1 MHPAKA
7 CLLLVAALLAPS
19 ALLVPSSWA
28 QQYPF
33 KPIRNIVSVSGG
45 GENTA
50 RMIAEQAAQIL
61 GMPLVLESQS
71 GAGGAVAV
79 MNTVRAAPDG
89 YTVLY
94 STAQTI
100 VLRPFLVKNNP
111 YDSLRDLTPLAQ
123 VGETTYAIAASLQLP
138 ASTFSEM
145 IEYAKQHPGKV
156 SYATTG
162 IGTTGHLS
170 GALIE
175 QLAGV
180 QLLHVPYKGGTQSMP
195 DLIGGRVLLS
205 FTTMSSFT
213 PMVDA
218 GKVRIIAVS
227 QDKRYERMPNV
238 PTVAERLPGYEIP
251 PGWFGYFGPAN
262 LPPAIVKR
270 LSEAL
275 MRGAQAPEVRK
286 KLEEVGVTIVTRG
299 PEQYTEFIRQN
310 LAIAARVMKA
320 AGVQP
325 E

>member
-1 MHPAKA
+1 M
-7 CLLLVAALLAPS
+7 ALLAP
-19 ALLVPSSWA
+19 PIGA
-28 QQYPF
+28 QQYPS

-50 RMIAEQAAQIL
+50 RMISDQAAQIL
-61 GMPLVLESQS
+61 GMPLVTESQS
-71 GAGGAVAV
+71 GAGGAVGV
-79 MNTVRAAPDG
+79 MTTVRAAPDG
-89 YTVLY
+89 YTILY

-100 VLRPFLVKNNP
+100 VLRPFLVKDNP
-111 YDSLRDLTPLAQ
+111 YDSLKDLTPLAQ

-138 ASTFSEM
+138 ATTLSEVF
-145 IEYAKQHPGKV
+145 EYARRNPGKL

-180 QLLHVPYKGGTQSMP
+180 QMLHVPYKGGTQSMP

-205 FTTMSSFT
+205 FTTLSSFL
-213 PMVDA
+213 PMVEA
-218 GKVRIIAVS
+218 GKIRIVAVS

-238 PTVAERLPGYEIP
+238 PAVAELLPGYAIP

-262 LPPAIVKR
+262 MPPSIVKR
-270 LSEAL
+270 LSDAL
-275 MRGAQAPEVRK
+275 IRGAQVPEVKK
-286 KLEEVGVTIVTRG
+286 KLEEVGVTIVTKG

-310 LAIAARVMKA
+310 FAVAARVMKT

>member
-1 MHPAKA
+1 MRQLSAG
-7 CLLLVAALLAPS
+7 LLLATVLLAS
-19 ALLVPSSWA
+19 CSWA
-28 QQYPF
+28 QQFPS
-33 KPIRNIVSVSGG
+33 KPIRNILSVSGG

-50 RMIAEQAAQIL
+50 RMISDQAAQIL
-61 GMPLVLESQS
+61 GMPLVIESQS
-71 GAGGAVAV
+71 GAGGAVGV
-79 MNTVRAAPDG
+79 MTTVRAAPDG

-111 YDSLRDLTPLAQ
+111 YDPLKDLTPLAQ

-138 ASTFSEM
+138 ATTLAETLEF
-145 IEYAKQHPGKV
+145 ARRNPGKL

-180 QLLHVPYKGGTQSMP
+180 QMLHVPYKGGTQSMP

-213 PMVDA
+213 PMVEA
-218 GKVRIIAVS
+218 GKIRIIAVS

-238 PTVAERLPGYEIP
+238 PTVAELLPGYAIP

-262 LPPAIVKR
+262 MPPAIVKR
-270 LSEAL
+270 LSDAL
-275 MRGAQAPEVRK
+275 IRGAQMPEVRK
-286 KLEEVGVTIVTRG
+286 KLEEVGVTIITRG
-299 PEQYTEFIRQN
+299 PEQYSEFIKQN
-310 LAIAARVMKA
+310 FTLAARVMKT

>member
-1 MHPAKA
+1 MRQLSAG
-7 CLLLVAALLAPS
+7 LLFATV
-19 ALLVPSSWA
+19 LLVPCTWA
-28 QQYPF
+28 QPF
-33 KPIRNIVSVSGG
+33 PSKPIRNILSVSGG

-50 RMIAEQAAQIL
+50 RMISDQAAQIL
-61 GMPLVLESQS
+61 GMPLVIESQS
-71 GAGGAVAV
+71 GAGGAVGV
-79 MNTVRAAPDG
+79 MTTVRAAPDG

-111 YDSLRDLTPLAQ
+111 YDPLKDLTPLAQ

-138 ASTFSEM
+138 ATTLAETLEF
-145 IEYAKQHPGKV
+145 ARRNPGKL

-180 QLLHVPYKGGTQSMP
+180 QMLHVPYKGGTQSMP

-213 PMVDA
+213 PMVES
-218 GKVRIIAVS
+218 GKIRIIAVS

-238 PTVAERLPGYEIP
+238 PTVAELLPGYAIP

-262 LPPAIVKR
+262 MPPAIVKR
-270 LSEAL
+270 LSDAL
-275 MRGAQAPEVRK
+275 IRGAQMPEVKK
-286 KLEEVGVTIVTRG
+286 KLEDVGVTIITRG
-299 PEQYTEFIRQN
+299 PEQYSEFIKQN
-310 LAIAARVMKA
+310 FTLAARVMKT

>member
-1 MHPAKA
+1 MLPASA
-7 CLLLVAALLAPS
+7 GLFFMMALLAPP
-19 ALLVPSSWA
+19 LGA
-28 QQYPF
+28 QQYPS
-33 KPIRNIVSVSGG
+33 KPIRNIVSISGG

-50 RMIAEQAAQIL
+50 RMISDQAAQIL
-61 GMPLVLESQS
+61 GMPLVTESQS
-71 GAGGAVAV
+71 GAGGAVGV
-79 MNTVRAAPDG
+79 MTTVRAAPDG
-89 YTVLY
+89 YTILY
-94 STAQTI
+94 STAQTV
-100 VLRPFLVKNNP
+100 VLRPFLVKDNP
-111 YDSLRDLTPLAQ
+111 YDSLKDLTPLAQ

-138 ASTFSEM
+138 ATTLSEVF
-145 IEYAKQHPGKV
+145 EYARRNPGKL

-180 QLLHVPYKGGTQSMP
+180 QMLHVPYKGGTQSMP

-205 FTTMSSFT
+205 FTTLSSFL

-218 GKVRIIAVS
+218 GKIRIVAVS

-238 PTVAERLPGYEIP
+238 PAVAELLPGYAIP

-262 LPPAIVKR
+262 MPPSIVKR
-270 LSEAL
+270 LSDAL
-275 MRGAQAPEVRK
+275 IRGAQVPEVKK
-286 KLEEVGVTIVTRG
+286 KLEEVGVTIVTKG

-310 LAIAARVMKA
+310 FAVAARVMKT